1 MWINY
6 PTETYYYTMSDV
18 WKEMKGKRSAN
29 KVCLRTKE
37 KCSPVFNTV
46 WVAYAYIEPMD

>member
-6 PTETYYYTMSDV
+6 PADWGAIHNARL
-18 WKEMKGKRSAN
+18 WKSEWQKKGN
-29 KVCLRTKE
+29 NVCLKTKE